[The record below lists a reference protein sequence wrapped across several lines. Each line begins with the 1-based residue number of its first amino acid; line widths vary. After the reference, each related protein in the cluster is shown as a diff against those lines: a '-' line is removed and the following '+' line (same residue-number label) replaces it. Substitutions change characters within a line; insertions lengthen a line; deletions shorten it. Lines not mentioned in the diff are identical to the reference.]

1 MVEAQPRPFSWSPK
15 VCFTATIPYM
25 AENSTMEIIYTPAF
39 RFAHLWLTSPGGTCN
54 SDEVGL
60 GALQFLERWRLSGK
74 RWASWVLT
82 CTPPSSKNFL
92 EVSQWR
98 SLTLSVCLH
107 SVNCVCIVHL
117 ICLNLCV
124 QAGPTSNLLDESE
137 LLTGWEVLA
146 IKNRMREVQAMKA
159 SARATKASAV
169 VGLAG
174 DQSSFSEV
182 ITCTFIS
189 WTCSYPH
196 QVFIWLSLYHRSG
209 RLSPRLGE
217 SWGRRCG

>member
-1 MVEAQPRPFSWSPK
+1 M
-15 VCFTATIPYM
+15 
-25 AENSTMEIIYTPAF
+25 
-39 RFAHLWLTSPGGTCN
+39 
-54 SDEVGL
+54 
-60 GALQFLERWRLSGK
+60 
-74 RWASWVLT
+74 
-82 CTPPSSKNFL
+82 
-92 EVSQWR
+92 
-98 SLTLSVCLH
+98 
-107 SVNCVCIVHL
+107 NCVCIVHL

-182 ITCTFIS
+182 ITCTFIIVELVLILIKFLFD
-189 WTCSYPH
+189 YL
-196 QVFIWLSLYHRSG
+196 FLSQEWEV
-209 RLSPRLGE
+209 E
-217 SWGRRCG
+217 STAG

>member
-1 MVEAQPRPFSWSPK
+1 
-15 VCFTATIPYM
+15 M
-25 AENSTMEIIYTPAF
+25 AENSSIEIIYTPAF

-74 RWASWVLT
+74 RQASWVLT

-92 EVSQWR
+92 EVSQGR

-117 ICLNLCV
+117 ICLNLYV
-124 QAGPTSNLLDESE
+124 QAGPTSNLLVESE

-146 IKNRMREVQAMKA
+146 IKNRMREVQA

-189 WTCSYPH
+189 
-196 QVFIWLSLYHRSG
+196 
-209 RLSPRLGE
+209 
-217 SWGRRCG
+217 

>member
-1 MVEAQPRPFSWSPK
+1 M
-15 VCFTATIPYM
+15 
-25 AENSTMEIIYTPAF
+25 
-39 RFAHLWLTSPGGTCN
+39 
-54 SDEVGL
+54 
-60 GALQFLERWRLSGK
+60 
-74 RWASWVLT
+74 
-82 CTPPSSKNFL
+82 
-92 EVSQWR
+92 
-98 SLTLSVCLH
+98 
-107 SVNCVCIVHL
+107 NCVCIVHL

-159 SARATKASAV
+159 SARAV

-189 WTCSYPH
+189 
-196 QVFIWLSLYHRSG
+196 
-209 RLSPRLGE
+209 
-217 SWGRRCG
+217 

>member
-1 MVEAQPRPFSWSPK
+1 
-15 VCFTATIPYM
+15 M
-25 AENSTMEIIYTPAF
+25 ADIS
-39 RFAHLWLTSPGGTCN
+39 
-54 SDEVGL
+54 
-60 GALQFLERWRLSGK
+60 LQFLERWRLSGK

-92 EVSQWR
+92 EVSQGR

-124 QAGPTSNLLDESE
+124 QAGPISNLLGESE

-146 IKNRMREVQAMKA
+146 IKNRMREVQA
-159 SARATKASAV
+159 RATKASAV

-174 DQSSFSEV
+174 DQRCFSEV
-182 ITCTFIS
+182 IACTFIS
-189 WTCSYPH
+189 GTCSYPH
-196 QVFIWLSLYHRSG
+196 QVFI
-209 RLSPRLGE
+209 
-217 SWGRRCG
+217 

>member
-1 MVEAQPRPFSWSPK
+1 M
-15 VCFTATIPYM
+15 
-25 AENSTMEIIYTPAF
+25 
-39 RFAHLWLTSPGGTCN
+39 
-54 SDEVGL
+54 
-60 GALQFLERWRLSGK
+60 
-74 RWASWVLT
+74 
-82 CTPPSSKNFL
+82 PPSSENFQ
-92 EVSQWR
+92 EVSQGR
-98 SLTLSVCLH
+98 SFTLSVCLH

-117 ICLNLCV
+117 ICLNLYV

-146 IKNRMREVQAMKA
+146 IKNRMREVQA

-189 WTCSYPH
+189 
-196 QVFIWLSLYHRSG
+196 
-209 RLSPRLGE
+209 
-217 SWGRRCG
+217 

>member
-1 MVEAQPRPFSWSPK
+1 MREKIGQLGSDLHASSLQKF
-15 VCFTATIPYM
+15 
-25 AENSTMEIIYTPAF
+25 
-39 RFAHLWLTSPGGTCN
+39 PGG
-54 SDEVGL
+54 E
-60 GALQFLERWRLSGK
+60 SGK
-74 RWASWVLT
+74 VF
-82 CTPPSSKNFL
+82 NFICL
-92 EVSQWR
+92 
-98 SLTLSVCLH
+98 LSFSEL
-107 SVNCVCIVHL
+107 CIVHL

-124 QAGPTSNLLDESE
+124 QAGPTLNLLDESE

-189 WTCSYPH
+189 
-196 QVFIWLSLYHRSG
+196 
-209 RLSPRLGE
+209 
-217 SWGRRCG
+217 